1 MEINNFSAIIE
12 LVATMSI
19 AFVAVEYVKSYTSE
33 LCERIF
39 DFSKY
44 IDNTFRGI
52 KELVET
58 NIETLNHIPPIVIN
72 GISTNSK
79 IEETK
84 RKHEEFKKSIE
95 LTIDNKKNMI
105 ATECQARS
113 MSSLCFFTF
122 LFNVLLLFI
131 GSIEYRHPVFA
142 HIFVS
147 FFSILGIIYLIL
159 GWIFGENEKNIRF
172 LRFAS
177 LRYSVVSFVIVLF
190 LAICASLLDCFLL
203 NWSFIENVW
212 WYLLLISIFL
222 SYINF
227 IVFVFKIKNRANIF
241 KKKII
246 GREEEL
252 KTSLD
257 DMDNDVKELLSS
269 NNLSQKL
276 KVN

>member
-1 MEINNFSAIIE
+1 MEINNFSTIIE

-44 IDNTFRGI
+44 IDNTFRDI
-52 KELVET
+52 KELVDT
-58 NIETLNHIPPIVIN
+58 NIETLNHIPPIVIE

-84 RKHEEFKKSIE
+84 RKHEEFKKNIE
-95 LTIDNKKNMI
+95 STIDNKKKMI

-122 LFNVLLLFI
+122 LFNVLLLFV
-131 GSIEYRHPVFA
+131 GCIECRHSVFA

-147 FFSILGIIYLIL
+147 IFSILGIIYLIL
-159 GWIFGENEKNIRF
+159 GWIFGENEKAIRF
-172 LRFAS
+172 MRFAS
-177 LRYSVVSFVIVLF
+177 LKYSVASFVIILF
-190 LAICASLLDCFLL
+190 LATCTSLLVCFLL
-203 NWSFIENVW
+203 NWSFIKDVW
-212 WYLLLISIFL
+212 WYVLLISVFL
-222 SYINF
+222 SYVNF
-227 IVFVFKIKNRANIF
+227 IVFVFKIKNRANAF

-246 GREEEL
+246 GKKEEL
-252 KTSLD
+252 KISLD